1 MGDIVL
7 TAIGL
12 RPGEQVRFRRAAG
25 KRREVGR
32 VVRVE
37 ADGSITFFDIDG
49 AARSQRPEALEVR
62 RPGSR
67 GRLVWH
73 NVSDVALT
81 WEQLAMF

>member
-1 MGDIVL
+1 MADPVL

-12 RPGEQVRFRRAAG
+12 RPGELVRFRRAAG

-32 VVRVE
+32 VARVE
-37 ADGSITFFDIDG
+37 PDGSITFFDTDG

-62 RPGSR
+62 RPSAR
-67 GRLVWH
+67 GRLAWH
-73 NVSDVALT
+73 TVSEVALT